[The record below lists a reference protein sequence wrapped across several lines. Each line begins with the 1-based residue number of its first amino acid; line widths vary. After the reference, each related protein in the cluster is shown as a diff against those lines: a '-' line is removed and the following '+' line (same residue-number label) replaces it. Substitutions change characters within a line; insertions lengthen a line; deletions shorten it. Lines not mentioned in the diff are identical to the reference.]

1 MVEVKNGEFV
11 SYGYDEIDGEGYGVK
26 EDLGAHGEHHPELS
40 QRIRTVAKI
49 AGIGITA
56 FGVAYG
62 VKKSLDRLKGP
73 SHNQD

>member
-1 MVEVKNGEFV
+1 MAEVKTDEFAP
-11 SYGYDEIDGEGYGVK
+11 YGSDEVGGEGYGVK